1 MFEGWK
7 FEDKR
12 PEEKIIL
19 KVKRHPIVLL
29 QGIIPMFLIF
39 VIIIGIIIY
48 FKFSA
53 VTIVVFLL
61 GLIAIVLIAYYNLF
75 LWYNDIYILTN
86 QRLIDVDQHG
96 LFTRRISETSLD
108 QIQEVQVIVNGPLE
122 TIFGFGQVIVQTSG
136 PSENFILEITPQ
148 PYKIQQLI
156 NRAYYEYRKKI
167 GIDKEKLKKENNE

>member
-12 PEEKIIL
+12 PEENIII

-39 VIIIGIIIY
+39 VIIIGLIAY
-48 FKFSA
+48 FKFTTL
-53 VTIVVFLL
+53 TIAVFLI
-61 GLIAIVLIAYYNLF
+61 GLICIVLIAYYNLF
-75 LWYNDIYILTN
+75 LWYNDVYILTD

-136 PSENFILEITPQ
+136 PSENFILEITPK
-148 PYKIQQLI
+148 PYKIQQSI
-156 NRAYYEYRKKI
+156 NKAYYEYRKKI
-167 GIDKEKLKKENNE
+167 GIDKQKVEKDCDE